1 VAKIFRPE
9 PEKSSSTL
17 RIIILLV
24 LFLSIVVIAFF
35 KLHLIP
41 EPELET
47 QPDATQQREA
57 SIPDK
62 TDSPVNILEAEKEK
76 SASGTL
82 ARPQTVPDFPRGS
95 IDKEGIDYAKKGG
108 YQKPGKDIEDKIEK
122 VFQKKEGS
130 HFTIKFEGGENS
142 DIGYLISILLE
153 EAYIK
158 VGSDIGYYPEDR
170 IEAVLY
176 TLQQFTDITRAP
188 GWAGAI
194 YDGRIKIPIGG
205 VTSRTSLLERV
216 LFHEYAH
223 ALVHRLSKG
232 RAPVWLNEGIAQHEE
247 GAANENINQIL
258 AQITR
263 SEKPI
268 PLRPFEGSSIGYNN
282 MQASVAYSVSL
293 SATEYII
300 NEFGI
305 SAVRRILENLGN
317 GKTLEE
323 AISSSLY
330 ISYEDL
336 QGIWFMSLKRK
347 FAD

>member
-1 VAKIFRPE
+1 MLFRPE

-17 RIIILLV
+17 RIVILLI
-24 LFLSIVVIAFF
+24 LLLSITGIAAF
-35 KLHLIP
+35 KLYFMPKHDAETDIDTTKQIAISAP
-41 EPELET
+41 DREDSALE
-47 QPDATQQREA
+47 
-57 SIPDK
+57 
-62 TDSPVNILEAEKEK
+62 NIQESVKEK
-76 SASGTL
+76 PDYRAMVQ
-82 ARPQTVPDFPRGS
+82 PQTVPNLHRGPLIGEDS
-95 IDKEGIDYAKKGG
+95 QKKEN
-108 YQKPGKDIEDKIEK
+108 YQKKAQESFEEQIEK
-122 VFQKKEGS
+122 RFQKKEGS
-130 HFTIKFEGGENS
+130 HFTVKFEGGENS

-232 RAPVWLNEGIAQHEE
+232 RAPVWLNEGIAQHVE
-247 GAANENINQIL
+247 GAANENVEQVL
-258 AQITR
+258 AVVSK
-263 SEKPI
+263 SEKPV
-268 PLRPFEGSSIGYNN
+268 PLRPFEGSFMGYNN

-305 SAVRRILENLGN
+305 SAVRRILGNLGE
-317 GKTLEE
+317 GKTIEE
-323 AISSSLY
+323 AVSSGLY

-336 QGIWFMSLKRK
+336 QSNWFMSLKKRR

>member
-1 VAKIFRPE
+1 G
-9 PEKSSSTL
+9 
-17 RIIILLV
+17 
-24 LFLSIVVIAFF
+24 IAAF
-35 KLHLIP
+35 KLYFMPKHDAETDIDTTKHIAVSAP
-41 EPELET
+41 DREDSALE
-47 QPDATQQREA
+47 
-57 SIPDK
+57 
-62 TDSPVNILEAEKEK
+62 NIQESVKEK
-76 SASGTL
+76 PDYRAM
-82 ARPQTVPDFPRGS
+82 AQPQTVPNLHRGPLIGEGS
-95 IDKEGIDYAKKGG
+95 EKKEN
-108 YQKPGKDIEDKIEK
+108 YQKKAQESFEEQIEK
-122 VFQKKEGS
+122 RFQKKEGS

-176 TLQQFTDITRAP
+176 TQQQFTDVTRAP
-188 GWAGAI
+188 NWAGAI

-205 VTSRTSLLERV
+205 VTSRTSLLERA
-216 LFHEYAH
+216 LFHEYTH

-268 PLRPFEGSSIGYNN
+268 PLRPFEGSFIGYNN